1 MHHLKNIFFGT
12 LCAIIGCVIAF
23 GFAEIAVRTFSP
35 QEVGPVR
42 FVFNPDLG
50 EIPVPYQHGVRHYPG
65 AYTFS
70 YTNNSQGW
78 RGPREYQVGKPGQ
91 ERVLVLGDSF
101 AYGFGVDDDQTFAAR
116 LEQDLRKE
124 HPAIEVMNAGNP
136 GKGTDYA
143 LKCFETVGRKF
154 HPVLTILG
162 FFSNDFQDN
171 ERGEYYNLNNAG
183 GLAVKPLTA
192 NGGIIKT
199 ILGNLPSY
207 SWLISWSQ
215 AANLVKLT
223 GIELLVRR
231 PQTSAPVL
239 SKGLVVSY
247 HKGVEGY
254 SSPVNIPI
262 TRVYLRHLDAAVK
275 ESGGSLMV
283 CYIPLDQEVLEFRE
297 HRTISPDELAIQQIV
312 EENGG
317 RLWSL
322 TPLLARS
329 GQPID
334 RLYYKE
340 GHWTAAAHKLVAQ
353 YLSRQIDN
361 QLFGSHPIQ
370 QSDPLH

>member
-1 MHHLKNIFFGT
+1 MHHLKNTLFGT
-12 LCAIIGCVIAF
+12 FCAIIGCVIAF
-23 GFAEIAVRTFSP
+23 SLAEVAVRAFSP

-50 EIPVPYQHGVRHYPG
+50 EIPVPYQHGVRRYPG

-78 RGPREYQVGKPGQ
+78 RGPREYREGKSS
-91 ERVLVLGDSF
+91 EDRVLILGDSF
-101 AYGFGVDDDQTFAAR
+101 AYGFGVNDDQTFAVQVER
-116 LEQDLRKE
+116 DLKIN
-124 HPAIEVMNAGNP
+124 HLAVEVINAANP

-154 HPVLTILG
+154 HPNLTILG

-171 ERGEYYNLNNAG
+171 ERGEYYNINNDG

-192 NGGIIKT
+192 NGGTIKT
-199 ILGNLPSY
+199 VLGNLPGY

-231 PQTSAPVL
+231 NQTTDPSL
-239 SKGLVVSY
+239 TKGFVVSY
-247 HKGVEGY
+247 KKGADGY

-262 TRVYLRHLDAAVK
+262 TRTYLRHLDAAVK
-275 ESGGSLMV
+275 EAGGSLMI

-353 YLSRQIDN
+353 YLSRQIN
-361 QLFGSHPIQ
+361 HQLTGSHPIQ